1 MSAGRPGPE
10 TVPTNANGDARSGG
24 PSVGS
29 PQINS
34 ACVPE
39 TTSHDLRG
47 RVQGIHP
54 LHGSPLP
61 WLSLNAD
68 NRHYV
73 NLSVAQY
80 PYPAAHPIVRTKL
93 GSGASIQN
101 WRDS

>member
-1 MSAGRPGPE
+1 MSVWQRETAGYALLTTPAVSGHRSMPNASQPRPCRRPGRGPE
-10 TVPTNANGDARSGG
+10 TVPANANGDARSGG

-61 WLSLNAD
+61 
-68 NRHYV
+68 
-73 NLSVAQY
+73 
-80 PYPAAHPIVRTKL
+80 
-93 GSGASIQN
+93 
-101 WRDS
+101 